1 MALIQPY
8 EIPGTGLSAP
18 NAYFVVTDVK
28 VHKRMHDLKTPVDT
42 SDPTGYTNGGNW
54 EEGTE
59 VHWKKGYVGNI
70 YLTIWASKEAREND
84 QKPIGMAGVG
94 AAEVEADLHIGT
106 EGLDHRCV
114 MFIDVNSPDNY
125 VTQAYAYLKT
135 LDYFADATED

>member
-42 SDPTGYTNGGNW
+42 SDPTGYTNGGLW

-84 QKPIGMAGVG
+84 QNPIGMAGVG

-114 MFIDVNSPDNY
+114 MFIDVNVPDNY

>member
-42 SDPTGYTNGGNW
+42 SDPTGYTNGGVW
-54 EEGTE
+54 EEGAE

-84 QKPIGMAGVG
+84 QNPIGMAGVG